1 MKRFALLIFVA
12 LLLAGFVERESK
24 TSAQDKRNSSE
35 VSLGARLFSDERF
48 STPRGDLPASCNH
61 CHLFDEDPQGLRGYT
76 DFLARSWVSFR
87 LQDPR
92 RDELRNSPT
101 LFDVARMPRL
111 HFDGEFSSL
120 EELVKGTLAGRPM
133 GWLPGEEQQ
142 AFAQARS
149 VILSDRGTDGQTAE
163 SYREQFKKIYS
174 VEVEKLSSDETMN
187 LIARAISEFLRT
199 LNTKRVSPYDKFL
212 QANNLEAEPAAGEA
226 PAVYADR
233 LLKQISLLAAG
244 KRLKLSAEFD
254 PEALKGFEIFLRT
267 EGRESAGNCVACHTP
282 PLFTDFSF
290 HNTGISQTEYDRVH
304 GEGSFAALAIPEA
317 ARAVRPSAQFRETP
331 VRNRPGAA
339 DLGHWN
345 FVDIKASPL
354 RRAGE
359 SEDRVLN
366 RMIATFK
373 TPTLRNLA
381 YTPPYMHTGGYGSLE
396 SALME
401 ILRLSAMARAGRVR
415 SADEELKKINITEA
429 DIAPLLAF
437 LNTLNEDLRLYPSPQ
452 GRARRRLYNQTTRGN
467 RGVDHVAGA
476 TP

>member
-1 MKRFALLIFVA
+1 MKRLALIIFFALA
-12 LLLAGFVERESK
+12 LAGLIERGPSI
-24 TSAQDKRNSSE
+24 SAQENRNSSE
-35 VSLGARLFSDERF
+35 VRLGARLFADERF

-76 DFLARSWVSFR
+76 DFLARSWISFR

-120 EELVKGTLAGRPM
+120 EELVRGTLAGRPM
-133 GWLPGEEQQ
+133 GWLPGEQQQ

-149 VILSDRGTDGQTAE
+149 VIVDDKGISDRTVE
-163 SYREQFKKIYS
+163 SYSEQFKKAYG
-174 VEVEKLSSDETMN
+174 VEVKNLGSDEVMN
-187 LIARAISEFLRT
+187 LIAKAISEFLRT

-212 QANNLEAEPAAGEA
+212 QANNLEAEPTAGGSPAA
-226 PAVYADR
+226 YAEK
-233 LLKQISLLAAG
+233 LLKHVSSLAEEN
-244 KRLKLSAEFD
+244 RLKLSADFD
-254 PEALKGFEIFLRT
+254 REALRGFEIFFRT
-267 EGRESAGNCVACHTP
+267 EGRESTGNCVACHAP

-290 HNTGISQTEYDRVH
+290 HNTGISQAEYDRAH
-304 GEGSFAALAIPEA
+304 SEGGFAAITIPDS

-331 VRNRPGAA
+331 VKNRPGFA
-339 DLGHWN
+339 DLGYWN
-345 FVDIKASPL
+345 FVDVKSSPL

-359 SEDRVLN
+359 SDDRFLN

-401 ILRLSAMARAGRVR
+401 IIQLSGMARAGRVR
-415 SADEELKKINITEA
+415 SADEELKKIKITEA
-429 DIAPLLAF
+429 DIAPLIAF
-437 LNTLNEDLRLYPSPQ
+437 LNTLNEDLKLYPSPQ
-452 GRARRRLYNQTTRGN
+452 GRAQRPPYNRTTTGN
-467 RGVDHVAGA
+467 
-476 TP
+476 